1 MVRTFAKRWAV
12 LAIALPLVAAGA
24 RRLSQS
30 MEARKGPSRTSR
42 LLRTGADVIHQ
53 VTGRAPAK
61 RRRWF

>member
-1 MVRTFAKRWAV
+1 MMGRVAKRWAV
-12 LAIALPLVAAGA
+12 LAVALPLVAAGA

-53 VTGRAPAK
+53 ITGRAPAK